1 MLSALRSDN
10 SPFSEQEIK
19 QLQGSLGALD
29 PQQSLWLSGF
39 LAGSLAST
47 DTELAPVDPNPQMQ
61 PRATPA
67 LTILFGSETGNGE
80 TIAQSLALDA
90 GQQGIAVQVQSLADF
105 RPARLRRLK
114 HAAFVV
120 STHGEGEPPEDA
132 VELFEFLGT
141 EKAGALDGLNYRI
154 LALGDRSYPLFCE
167 AGRQLEEHLQ
177 RLGARPFGER
187 LDCDVDFQARADG
200 WSREII
206 DFAQQNLAAERPESA
221 PSRLSVVPSQPL
233 WDRHNPCPAT
243 VRRLQRITGQDSS
256 KEVCH
261 IELTP
266 ENTGL
271 EYEPGDSL
279 GVWAANDPELV
290 DHLLQRLGLDAAAP
304 VEVGG
309 KSSSIGEALE
319 RQLEITR
326 LSTDT
331 VLQLAGA
338 GRQQDLQ
345 MRFAGMQPSQQ
356 QAFMEQRQLLDL
368 VEEYPFDID
377 ARSLAGAL
385 RPLSPRSYSIASSRQ
400 QTDDEVHLTVATLS
414 RQASGAERLGTASGY
429 LNRRL
434 QPGAEVRVFVEPN
447 RRFRLP
453 QNRENPLVM
462 IAAGTGIA
470 PYRAFMQELEY
481 AEARPETWLIFGNPR
496 RRCDFLYQREWL
508 AWRESGLVSRIDA
521 AWSRDQAEKRYVQH
535 IVLEQAERLERWL
548 SRGAHLY
555 LCGSLAM
562 GKAVLSALEENLAEQ
577 RGIERG
583 AATEVIRELRRA
595 GRIQKDLY

>member
-19 QLQGSLGALD
+19 QLQGSLDALD
-29 PQQSLWLSGF
+29 PLQSLWLSGY
-39 LAGSLAST
+39 LAGSLAAT
-47 DTELAPVDPNPQMQ
+47 DTAPAAVDPVPQSQ
-61 PRATPA
+61 PRAAPA
-67 LTILFGSETGNGE
+67 LTILYGSETGNGE

-105 RPARLRRLK
+105 RPARLRKLE
-114 HAAFVV
+114 HAAFVI

-132 VELFEFLGT
+132 VELFEFLGA
-141 EKAGALDGLNYRI
+141 ENAGALDSLNYRI
-154 LALGDRSYPLFCE
+154 LALGDRSYAHFCE
-167 AGRQLEEHLQ
+167 AGRQLEEQLQ

-206 DFAQQNLAAERPESA
+206 EFAQQNLAAQRPESS

-243 VRRLQRITGQDSS
+243 VRRLRRITGQDSP

-261 IELTP
+261 IELTL
-266 ENTGL
+266 ENAGL

-279 GVWAANDPELV
+279 GVWAANDPEAV
-290 DHLLQRLGLDAAAP
+290 DQLLQRLGLAAATP

-309 KSSSIGEALE
+309 KSLSLGEALE

-326 LSTDT
+326 LSVDT
-331 VLQLAGA
+331 VLQLADA
-338 GRQQDLQ
+338 GRQEQLRT
-345 MRFAGMQPSQQ
+345 RFAGMPASQQ
-356 QAFMEQRQLLDL
+356 QAFMEQRQVLDL
-368 VEEYPFDID
+368 VEEFPLDID
-377 ARSLAGAL
+377 ARALAGSL
-385 RPLSPRSYSIASSRQ
+385 RPLSPRSYSIASSRLLA
-400 QTDDEVHLTVATLS
+400 DDEVHLTVATVS
-414 RQASGAERLGTASGY
+414 SNAIGVERVGAASGY

-453 QNRENPLVM
+453 QNREIPLVM

-470 PYRAFMQELEY
+470 PFRAFMQQLDY
-481 AEARPETWLIFGNPR
+481 ADARPETWLIFGNPR
-496 RRCDFLYQREWL
+496 RRTDFLYQREWL

-535 IVLEQAERLERWL
+535 IVREQAERLERWL

-562 GKAVLSALEENLAEQ
+562 GKAVMAALEEGLAEQ
-577 RGIERG
+577 RQVDLT
-583 AATEVIRELRRA
+583 AAADSIKDLRRA